1 MPRPVFFVL
10 LAAVSLS
17 LGACGMYEKH
27 GYGWLARSKLEAPT
41 PVRMPLNAPSIS
53 QRFRPLDKASGAL
66 HAGFDLLLPARTP
79 VLAAADGVVDEVAL
93 SLMYGKQ
100 IMLNHRRE
108 DDSLGLQTRYYH
120 LTERLVS
127 PGEAIKRGQLIGYS
141 GMTGLAAGFPHLH
154 FEVHRL
160 NEAEPPIAIR
170 YLDPQLF
177 WFDGPGNIT
186 CFEHARDYAARP
198 LGLTY
203 PAPCRGVDW
212 Q

>member
-1 MPRPVFFVL
+1 MPRPVFIVL

-17 LGACGMYEKH
+17 LGACGIYDKH
-27 GYGWLARSKLEAPT
+27 GYGWLARSKLDAPT

-53 QRFRPLDKASGAL
+53 QRFRPPDTPSGMQ
-66 HAGFDLLLPARTP
+66 HAGIDLLLPSRSP
-79 VLAAADGVVDEVAL
+79 VLAAGDGIVAEVAL
-93 SLMYGKQ
+93 SVLYGKQ
-100 IMLNHRRE
+100 IMLNHERSSDGER
-108 DDSLGLQTRYYH
+108 LQTRYYH
-120 LTERLVS
+120 LTERLVDQ
-127 PGEAIKRGQLIGYS
+127 GEAIKRGQLIGYS

-160 NEAEPPIAIR
+160 NEAEPPIAVKF
-170 YLDPQLF
+170 LDPQLF

-186 CFEHARDYAARP
+186 CFERDRDFTARP
-198 LGLTY
+198 AGLTY